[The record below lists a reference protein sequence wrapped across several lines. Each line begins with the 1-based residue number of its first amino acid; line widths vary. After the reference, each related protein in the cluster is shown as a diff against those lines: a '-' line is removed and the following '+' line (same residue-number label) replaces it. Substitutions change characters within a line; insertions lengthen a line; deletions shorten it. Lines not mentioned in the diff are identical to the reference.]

1 MDENYLF
8 PQLKV
13 EIGVEMPNDIERKE
27 KLPIALYFIGKM
39 GENYLIY
46 LYLLYKNRQFCD
58 Q

>member
-39 GENYLIY
+39 DENYLIY

>member
-27 KLPIALYFIGKM
+27 KLPVALYFIGKM
-39 GENYLIY
+39 DENYLIY